1 MSPSKSL
8 VALVTFTLIAT
19 FCIGQS
25 LLTCVPIGNHPQAL
39 AVNAFTNRIYVLEE
53 SANQVTEID
62 GLTNAAV
69 TIPPGTNRQAS
80 LNGALAINPI
90 ANTLGNIGAGANI
103 VAVDVLPNRV
113 YITTAYLTGSSVTV
127 LSGAS
132 GTFAANLLDE
142 LMGPVNGSH

>member
-69 TIPPGTNRQAS
+69 TIPLGTNSESS

-90 ANTLGNIGAGANI
+90 TNTIY
-103 VAVDVLPNRV
+103 AVDGVNNH
-113 YITTAYLTGSSVTV
+113 
-127 LSGAS
+127 LSIIDG
-132 GTFAANLLDE
+132 
-142 LMGPVNGSH
+142 